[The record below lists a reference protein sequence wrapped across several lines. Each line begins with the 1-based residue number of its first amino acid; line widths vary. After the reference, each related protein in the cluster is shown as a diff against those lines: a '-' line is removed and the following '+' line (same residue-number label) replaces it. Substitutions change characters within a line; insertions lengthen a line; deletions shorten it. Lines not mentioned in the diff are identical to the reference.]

1 MFFVVFSFVINTNSV
16 RSVTQKYLEKIGEV
30 TFDKIFNQRLGKEF
44 TSEFIYMMTNTFI
57 YLGFLLFKQY
67 CEEISD
73 EPIPQLGF
81 YEEVNHNSTDVFLFL
96 KRNDFFFFFIILLSH
111 NTRCHN
117 RRCAT
122 LYCNAPDIGSVRMLR
137 NICSAIQD
145 EKKSGMKNAHPQK
158 KFCGGGLHVI
168 HSDNFSLLLIYV
180 DLLIPLVDYV
190 MFWGLLCRL
199 PLFLSIFLFRVEASP
214 RGSL

>member
-30 TFDKIFNQRLGKEF
+30 TFDKIFNQRLGKEC

-96 KRNDFFFFFIILLSH
+96 KRNDLFFF
-111 NTRCHN
+111 
-117 RRCAT
+117 
-122 LYCNAPDIGSVRMLR
+122 
-137 NICSAIQD
+137 
-145 EKKSGMKNAHPQK
+145 
-158 KFCGGGLHVI
+158 
-168 HSDNFSLLLIYV
+168 
-180 DLLIPLVDYV
+180 
-190 MFWGLLCRL
+190 GLLY
-199 PLFLSIFLFRVEASP
+199 
-214 RGSL
+214 

>member
-1 MFFVVFSFVINTNSV
+1 MFVVVFSLVKNTNSV

-30 TFDKIFNQRLGKEF
+30 TFDKIFNQRLGNEF

-96 KRNDFFFFFIILLSH
+96 KRNDLFFF
-111 NTRCHN
+111 
-117 RRCAT
+117 
-122 LYCNAPDIGSVRMLR
+122 
-137 NICSAIQD
+137 
-145 EKKSGMKNAHPQK
+145 
-158 KFCGGGLHVI
+158 GL
-168 HSDNFSLLLIYV
+168 FY
-180 DLLIPLVDYV
+180 
-190 MFWGLLCRL
+190 
-199 PLFLSIFLFRVEASP
+199 
-214 RGSL
+214 